1 MKNFLFFFLI
11 AATFTACSQNSDKIP
26 GEIFN
31 CKYVKLIEDTA
42 KMMLIQNVV
51 IRYGDLYAEAD
62 SALLEKPKQTITI
75 FGARKATF
83 KGAALSEKEK
93 NGVIRYR
100 KGEDKYYIE

>member
-1 MKNFLFFFLI
+1 MKNFLFVFLI
-11 AATFTACSQNSDKIP
+11 ATTFTACSQNSDK
-26 GEIFN
+26 GTTE
-31 CKYVKLIEDTA
+31 KLNAKFVRIIEDTT

-62 SALLEKPKQTITI
+62 SALLEKTKQTITI

-100 KGEDKYYIE
+100 KGEDKFYIE